1 MCLCYIVN
9 LEIVDFIKWQEKTP
23 TEMIGVIDFLAN
35 PCKWVHIGVKWEK
48 ILATRKRTLIIISN
62 T

>member
-1 MCLCYIVN
+1 MCLCNIVN
-9 LEIVDFIKWQEKTP
+9 LEIADFIKWQEKPP

-35 PCKWVHIGVKWEK
+35 PCKWEQIGVKWEK
-48 ILATRKRTLIIISN
+48 ILATSKRTLIIISS

>member
-1 MCLCYIVN
+1 MVI
-9 LEIVDFIKWQEKTP
+9 ITP
-23 TEMIGVIDFLAN
+23 TEMVGVIDFLAN